1 MIPEIHRILYA
12 TDLSENARYAF
23 GYAATLANKFDAKIT
38 LLHVLDGVNPG
49 IEEQIIGYLGK
60 EKWQQISN
68 DNEKQFVEK
77 IKARISDFCNQMAL
91 HFKECPFLVDQIKVS
106 RGEPVE
112 EILEHSNAKNCDIIV
127 MGTHGT
133 GLFSGKLMGS
143 TARRVLRRSEK
154 PVMVIP
160 LS

>member
-1 MIPEIHRILYA
+1 MIPEIRRILYA

-23 GYAATLANKFDAKIT
+23 GYAATLANKFNAKIT
-38 LLHVLDGVNPG
+38 LLHVLDSLNPG
-49 IEEQIIGYLGK
+49 IEEQIIGYIGE

-68 DNEKQFVEK
+68 DNEQQFIEK
-77 IKARISDFCNQMAL
+77 IKTRISNFCDQMASQ
-91 HFKECPFLVDQIKVS
+91 FKECPFLVDQINIR

-112 EILEHSNAKNCDIIV
+112 EILEQSKAMNCDMIV

-133 GLFSGKLMGS
+133 GLLGGKLMGS